1 MKRPSFLKRFA
12 IVLLALLMALS
23 LLLTGC
29 SAEEV
34 DLAIDIADA
43 VLAKRTLAGAFIAD
57 FGYLPMKGKKL
68 QSR

>member
-34 DLAIDIADA
+34 DLAIDNLHHYA
-43 VLAKRTLAGAFIAD
+43 RRRG
-57 FGYLPMKGKKL
+57 
-68 QSR
+68 